1 MKIGLYSIT
10 YLGIWYKG
18 DAIPLKDLM
27 RFAKEEGWEGIE
39 FDTKRPHA
47 APMDLSED
55 DRKELRDLAG
65 ELDLPISAVS
75 PNCDLSSPVPEH
87 REAMICYV
95 RECIKLARDLGSPIC
110 KIFAAWRGVAT
121 RDGLGSYEYT
131 RNDPFPEWVDDR
143 WWFVVDSL
151 QELSKFAEDQG
162 IILALQNHG
171 PVVRNYRDVLALI
184 EEVDSPAFKA
194 CMDIPCEGRKAG
206 SPEWARKIVRET
218 GDLMVHS
225 HYNGEFMRDTDG
237 RIKLVSEPEVAYD
250 AFVDALIESNY
261 NGFMNWEFCHPAMEG
276 GQPAGID
283 YVHKHTRLAL
293 EFMKQLR
300 DDAQLR
306 LQEKA

>member
-206 SPEWARKIVRET
+206 SPEWARKIIRET

-261 NGFMNWEFCHPAMEG
+261 NGFMNWEFCHSAMEG

-306 LQEKA
+306 LQESI

>member
-18 DAIPLKDLM
+18 DAIPLQDLM
-27 RFAKEEGWEGIE
+27 RFAKKEGWEGIE

-47 APMDLSED
+47 APMDLSEN

-184 EEVDSPAFKA
+184 EEVDSPALKA

-206 SPEWARKIVRET
+206 SPEWARKIIRET

-250 AFVDALIESNY
+250 AFVEALVESNY

-306 LQEKA
+306 LQERI

>member
-65 ELDLPISAVS
+65 EPDLPISAVS

-131 RNDPFPEWVDDR
+131 RNDPFPEWIDDR